1 MKKLICSIITIL
13 LLSGASALCANHIGV
28 PSESEDVMLQAFYWD
43 SYGVTGQ
50 ATPKYGRTKWIDLQK
65 DTISLCENFDL
76 IWFPPS
82 AFADGGNGKGGVG
95 YTPKQFTNQES
106 DWGTKTALNKLIAA
120 LHRGGTKVIADVV
133 INHRGN
139 YTNWCNF
146 WTDNFGTGYGSFT
159 LTQKHICYGD
169 EGFTTT
175 SSSCYGAAASDRG
188 AADSGTNFEGARDLD
203 HTNEYVQN
211 HSKAYTRWLLG
222 VMKYDG
228 FRYDM
233 TRGYHGKYLKM
244 YNEAS
249 EPYIS
254 VSEFWMDKVADLQT
268 HLRQTDSTTMIF
280 DFPLRTSWNSAF
292 QLGTYSSLDKNKNTN
307 SLRGKGLEK
316 FAVTFIDNHDTFNR
330 SDNQGAEFLGYMS
343 DLTNATKHN
352 RLIQANAYL
361 LMMPGIP
368 CIFWPHWKLYSE
380 EIKPLIAL
388 RKQVGIHSESPVT
401 DESSGL
407 FKYQATIQGHRGKV
421 ILRLGQN
428 RDTTVPDGYHVAL
441 DGGDVSYYTIYL
453 SDDWDAVEDVNG
465 GAEKVKREKFFRDG
479 KLFIRVGENVFD
491 VLGNKIQ

>member
-1 MKKLICSIITIL
+1 MKKYILFILALI
-13 LLSGASALCANHIGV
+13 SGASLSARASEKPGV
-28 PSESEDVMLQAFYWD
+28 PSECEDVMLQAFYWD

-65 DTISLCENFDL
+65 DTVDLCANFDL

-82 AFADGGNGKGGVG
+82 AFADGGNGNGGVG
-95 YTPKQFTNQES
+95 YTPKQLTKQDS
-106 DWGTKTALNKLIAA
+106 DWGTKTALTKLIAA

-139 YTNWCNF
+139 KTNWCNF
-146 WTDNFGTGYGSFT
+146 FTDNFGTYGSYT
-159 LTQKHICYGD
+159 LTQSHICKGD
-169 EGFTTT
+169 EGFTDA
-175 SSSCYGAAASDRG
+175 SSSCYGADVSTRG

-249 EPYIS
+249 QPYIS
-254 VSEFWMDKVADLQT
+254 VSEFWMDNVSDLQT
-268 HLRQTDSTTMIF
+268 HLKQTDSTTMIF
-280 DFPLRTSWNSAF
+280 DFPQKGIMTTAFSQGLYARLNKTRNS
-292 QLGTYSSLDKNKNTN
+292 NT
-307 SLRGKGLEK
+307 LRGQGLEK
-316 FAVTFIDNHDTFNR
+316 YAVTFLDNHDTFER
-330 SDNQGAEFLGYMS
+330 SDNQGAEFLGYNS

-352 RLIQANAYL
+352 RLIQANAYI

-368 CIFWPHWKLYSE
+368 CVFYPHWSLYKE

-388 RKQVGIHSESPVT
+388 RKQAGIHSESKVT
-401 DESSGL
+401 DEESAS
-407 FKYQATIQGHRGKV
+407 FKYHATIQGHRGTV

-428 RDTTVPDGYHVAL
+428 RDMTVPEGYHVAL
-441 DGGDVSYYTIYL
+441 DGGTVSYYTIYL
-453 SDDWDAVEDVNG
+453 SNDTPEDIDEAKG
-465 GAEKVKREKFFRDG
+465 EWRKAKGEKFIENGR
-479 KLFIRVGENVFD
+479 LYIRHGEKIYD
-491 VLGNKIQ
+491 VLGQLIK